1 MLTIHC
7 LWSLAICV
15 ALSTGKTWNNFYAI
29 LQGLV
34 LCCLVSPQV
43 APAHSSSIIPVTMV
57 TGSELS
63 QTLMVQ
69 LPSSQSESKKPRVG
83 QLRETQGC
91 SSCVESFYTYIY
103 TSHSHVPHTLLQMYF
118 LTPTHLTHTC
128 TPSHIHIP
136 CSHPHTSHTHT
147 HMHTLTHTH
156 TLLTPSHIHVH
167 FPSLTHPH
175 PLSYLPSLA
184 HPPPSHPHTHTPSH
198 RPSPHKASQ
207 GAQGVAL
214 PSRGDAS
221 LSCPPHTRAEGS
233 AGGSLRQSYHVQ
245 EL

>member
-1 MLTIHC
+1 
-7 LWSLAICV
+7 
-15 ALSTGKTWNNFYAI
+15 
-29 LQGLV
+29 
-34 LCCLVSPQV
+34 
-43 APAHSSSIIPVTMV
+43 MV

-103 TSHSHVPHTLLQMYF
+103 MSHSHIPHTLLRIYSPPPHMYS
-118 LTPTHLTHTC
+118 LTHTHLTHTHAH
-128 TPSHIHIP
+128 PHIHIP
-136 CSHPHTSHTHT
+136 CSHPHTCTLPS
-147 HMHTLTHTH
+147 LTHTH
-156 TLLTPSHIHVH
+156 TPSHI
-167 FPSLTHPH
+167 SL
-175 PLSYLPSLA
+175 LSHTSLP
-184 HPPPSHPHTHTPSH
+184 PFHTLTPSH
-198 RPSPHKASQ
+198 RPSPHEASQ
-207 GAQGVAL
+207 GAQGMAL